1 MTEAVTMPV
10 LCASAKPMEAPNKAE
25 VVGNGPENNMVTQ
38 ALAIVEK
45 KVRNLEK
52 RKVRIMF
59 SFSKREHSL
68 TIDLV
73 RNTFV
78 QFNQFNQGNFY

>member
-1 MTEAVTMPV
+1 MPV

-25 VVGNGPENNMVTQ
+25 IVPAGMAENNMVTQ

-52 RKVRIMF
+52 RKVSKGFFERKS
-59 SFSKREHSL
+59 SFL
-68 TIDLV
+68 
-73 RNTFV
+73 
-78 QFNQFNQGNFY
+78 

>member
-1 MTEAVTMPV
+1 MPV

-25 VVGNGPENNMVTQ
+25 IVPAGMAENNMVTQ

-52 RKVRIMF
+52 RKVRKGFCLKIL
-59 SFSKREHSL
+59 SKRL
-68 TIDLV
+68 
-73 RNTFV
+73 
-78 QFNQFNQGNFY
+78 FYFKTSIISRY

>member
-1 MTEAVTMPV
+1 MPV

-25 VVGNGPENNMVTQ
+25 IMPAGMAENNMVTQ

-52 RKVRIMF
+52 RKV
-59 SFSKREHSL
+59 SKGFFERESAFL
-68 TIDLV
+68 K
-73 RNTFV
+73 
-78 QFNQFNQGNFY
+78 Y

>member
-1 MTEAVTMPV
+1 MPV

-25 VVGNGPENNMVTQ
+25 IMPAGMAENNMVTQ

-52 RKVRIMF
+52 RKV
-59 SFSKREHSL
+59 SKGFFERKSG
-68 TIDLV
+68 
-73 RNTFV
+73 F
-78 QFNQFNQGNFY
+78 FKY

>member
-1 MTEAVTMPV
+1 MPV

-25 VVGNGPENNMVTQ
+25 ILPAGMAENNMVTQ

-52 RKVRIMF
+52 RKV
-59 SFSKREHSL
+59 SKGFFERKSVFL
-68 TIDLV
+68 
-73 RNTFV
+73 R
-78 QFNQFNQGNFY
+78 Y

>member
-1 MTEAVTMPV
+1 MPV

-25 VVGNGPENNMVTQ
+25 IVPAGMAENNMVTQ

-52 RKVRIMF
+52 RKVRKGF
-59 SFSKREHSL
+59 FERKSSFLK
-68 TIDLV
+68 
-73 RNTFV
+73 
-78 QFNQFNQGNFY
+78 

>member
-1 MTEAVTMPV
+1 MPV

-25 VVGNGPENNMVTQ
+25 IVPAGMAENNMVTQ

-52 RKVRIMF
+52 RKV
-59 SFSKREHSL
+59 SKSL
-68 TIDLV
+68 FERKSAFLK
-73 RNTFV
+73 
-78 QFNQFNQGNFY
+78 Y

>member
-1 MTEAVTMPV
+1 MPV

-25 VVGNGPENNMVTQ
+25 IVPAGMAENNMVTQ

-52 RKVRIMF
+52 RKVSQELLREKECF
-59 SFSKREHSL
+59 S
-68 TIDLV
+68 
-73 RNTFV
+73 
-78 QFNQFNQGNFY
+78 

>member
-1 MTEAVTMPV
+1 MPV

-25 VVGNGPENNMVTQ
+25 IVPAGMAENNMVTQ

-52 RKVRIMF
+52 RKV
-59 SFSKREHSL
+59 SKGFIERKSAFL
-68 TIDLV
+68 K
-73 RNTFV
+73 
-78 QFNQFNQGNFY
+78 Y

>member
-1 MTEAVTMPV
+1 MTMPV

-25 VVGNGPENNMVTQ
+25 IVPAGMAENNMVTQ

-52 RKVRIMF
+52 RKVRKGF
-59 SFSKREHSL
+59 FERKSSFLK
-68 TIDLV
+68 
-73 RNTFV
+73 
-78 QFNQFNQGNFY
+78 Y

>member
-1 MTEAVTMPV
+1 MPV

-25 VVGNGPENNMVTQ
+25 IVPAGMAENNMVTQ

-52 RKVRIMF
+52 RKV
-59 SFSKREHSL
+59 SKGFFERKSA
-68 TIDLV
+68 
-73 RNTFV
+73 FPK
-78 QFNQFNQGNFY
+78 Y

>member
-1 MTEAVTMPV
+1 MPV

-25 VVGNGPENNMVTQ
+25 IVPAGMAENNMVTQ

-52 RKVRIMF
+52 RKVRKGF
-59 SFSKREHSL
+59 FERKSSFLK
-68 TIDLV
+68 
-73 RNTFV
+73 
-78 QFNQFNQGNFY
+78 Y

>member
-1 MTEAVTMPV
+1 MPV

-25 VVGNGPENNMVTQ
+25 ILPAGMAENNMVTQ

-52 RKVRIMF
+52 RKVRKGF
-59 SFSKREHSL
+59 FARKRAFL
-68 TIDLV
+68 M
-73 RNTFV
+73 
-78 QFNQFNQGNFY
+78 Y

>member
-1 MTEAVTMPV
+1 MTMPV

-25 VVGNGPENNMVTQ
+25 IMPAGMAENNMVTQ

-52 RKVRIMF
+52 RKVSKGF
-59 SFSKREHSL
+59 SERKSGFFK
-68 TIDLV
+68 
-73 RNTFV
+73 
-78 QFNQFNQGNFY
+78 Y

>member
-1 MTEAVTMPV
+1 MTMPV

-25 VVGNGPENNMVTQ
+25 IVPAGMAENNMVTQ

-52 RKVRIMF
+52 RKV
-59 SFSKREHSL
+59 SKGFFERKSAFL
-68 TIDLV
+68 K
-73 RNTFV
+73 
-78 QFNQFNQGNFY
+78 Y

>member
-1 MTEAVTMPV
+1 MPV

-25 VVGNGPENNMVTQ
+25 IVPAGMAENNMVTQ

-52 RKVRIMF
+52 RKVSKGFFERKS
-59 SFSKREHSL
+59 SFLK
-68 TIDLV
+68 
-73 RNTFV
+73 
-78 QFNQFNQGNFY
+78 Y

>member
-1 MTEAVTMPV
+1 MTMPV

-25 VVGNGPENNMVTQ
+25 IMPAGMAENNMVTQ

-52 RKVRIMF
+52 RKVSKGFFERKS
-59 SFSKREHSL
+59 SFLK
-68 TIDLV
+68 
-73 RNTFV
+73 
-78 QFNQFNQGNFY
+78 Y

>member
-1 MTEAVTMPV
+1 MPV

-25 VVGNGPENNMVTQ
+25 IVPAGMAENNMVTQ

-52 RKVRIMF
+52 RKVSKGFFERMS
-59 SFSKREHSL
+59 SFLK
-68 TIDLV
+68 
-73 RNTFV
+73 
-78 QFNQFNQGNFY
+78 Y